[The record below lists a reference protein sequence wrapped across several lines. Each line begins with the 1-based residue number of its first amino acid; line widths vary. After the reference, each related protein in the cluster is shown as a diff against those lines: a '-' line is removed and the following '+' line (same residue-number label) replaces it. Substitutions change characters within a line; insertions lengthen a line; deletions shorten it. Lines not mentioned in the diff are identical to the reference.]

1 MGHRIAVG
9 VECLSEYRAGI
20 ARVGLDLF
28 KALAVMAGETEYILV
43 ADREIPWVDVGG
55 KRNLR
60 KEQRSI
66 FHPRL
71 PDGLAIPLW
80 TQFQLPHLLS
90 KINSDLYLHT
100 GTPPLLPFLPSWLKI
115 RKIVFLHDVINV
127 KSPEFFN
134 PITFLHARLA
144 KGLAVR
150 FFDHILTISS
160 ASKKDAQEYL
170 GADPERI
177 TVIPFGLSRI
187 FHESPGRETMSRV
200 QGKIGH
206 DGVPFILF
214 VGTMEPRKNLE
225 GLLHAFRLSE
235 LAHQYR
241 LVVVGA
247 KGWKTE
253 GVFQTVEKLG
263 LTDSVTFTGFIPDD
277 ELCALYRSATLF
289 CYPTFDEGF
298 GLPVLEAMACGC
310 PVVASKIPA
319 IEEVGGDAPLY
330 IDPKSKQSMASALQT
345 VVGDDDLR
353 ESMARQ
359 GKERVRRFSWDR
371 AALEVS
377 KVIERVI
384 GS

>member
-1 MGHRIAVG
+1 
-9 VECLSEYRAGI
+9 
-20 ARVGLDLF
+20 
-28 KALAVMAGETEYILV
+28 
-43 ADREIPWVDVGG
+43 
-55 KRNLR
+55 
-60 KEQRSI
+60 
-66 FHPRL
+66 
-71 PDGLAIPLW
+71 
-80 TQFQLPHLLS
+80 
-90 KINSDLYLHT
+90 
-100 GTPPLLPFLPSWLKI
+100 
-115 RKIVFLHDVINV
+115 LHDVINV
-127 KSPEFFN
+127 KSPRFFN
-134 PITFLHARLA
+134 SATFLHAYISKWLA
-144 KGLAVR
+144 LR
-150 FFDHILTISS
+150 FFDHTLTNSLTT
-160 ASKKDAQEYL
+160 KQDAVRFL
-170 GADPERI
+170 HADAERI

-187 FHESPGRETMSRV
+187 FHEPPGRETMSRV

-214 VGTMEPRKNLE
+214 VGTIEPRKNLE

-263 LTDSVTFTGFIPDD
+263 LTDSITFTGFIPDD

-319 IEEVGGDAPLY
+319 IEEVGGDAPFY
-330 IDPKSKQSMASALQT
+330 IDPQSKQSMASALQT

-377 KVIERVI
+377 KVIETVI